1 MIPAIL
7 FNMAYLFI
15 LLGIIFSVLT
25 LIPLYLI
32 AKKYTNKINSIIIT
46 TIIILICN
54 VLNNEFLLGK
64 TQISIFL
71 TTWLLYLFLDIKNKK
86 RFILSSII
94 FLIMISNEYVFF
106 YLTPFIILYI
116 YFTFKKQKIF
126 IKKTIQFFTPAI
138 LIFIIILSSN
148 IINYGFTMEGA
159 FGGYKNIFT
168 HRNDNPILEIYPS
181 TIPMKLKSII
191 TNYETFKT
199 LFNYL
204 LFIFTFIIIF
214 IKKDKFYQLFKKKEI
229 IYYKLLILNFI
240 IFLCL
245 PAMTWQRE
253 YLTIRY
259 LSYFVP
265 FYLILTICILLKIIN
280 RTQNSKNYIKHK
292 TYN

>member
-1 MIPAIL
+1 MIPAVL
-7 FNMAYLFI
+7 FNMAYLYL
-15 LLGIIFSVLT
+15 LLGIIFSILT
-25 LIPLYLI
+25 FIPLYLI

-46 TIIILICN
+46 TIIILTCN
-54 VLNNEFLLGK
+54 ILNNEFLLGK

-106 YLTPFIILYI
+106 YLSPFIILYI

-138 LIFIIILSSN
+138 LIFILLLSIN
-148 IINYGFTMEGA
+148 IINYGFTMEGT
-159 FGGYKNIFT
+159 FSGYRNIFN

-191 TNYETFKT
+191 TKYEIFKT
-199 LFNYL
+199 VFYYL
-204 LFIFTFIIIF
+204 LFIFTFITIF
-214 IKKDKFYQLFKKKEI
+214 IKKDKIYQLFKKKEI

-240 IFLCL
+240 IFFCL

-253 YLTIRY
+253 YLTTRY
-259 LSYFVP
+259 LSYFIPV
-265 FYLILTICILLKIIN
+265 YLILTICILLKIIN
-280 RTQNSKNYIKHK
+280 TTLNQSKLIK
-292 TYN
+292 NI